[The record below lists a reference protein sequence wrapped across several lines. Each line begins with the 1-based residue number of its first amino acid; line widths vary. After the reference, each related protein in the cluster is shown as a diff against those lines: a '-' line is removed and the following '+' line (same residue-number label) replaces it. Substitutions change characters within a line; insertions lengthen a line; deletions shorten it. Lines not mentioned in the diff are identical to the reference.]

1 MERIVKEIPLDC
13 EIVLISDTH
22 IGSKKAHIT
31 GIQRAVDFV
40 KEKPNRFWIH
50 LGDWIEAITTDDKRY
65 ETETTEQPIPELQ
78 AKEAIEIF
86 EPIAEQ
92 GICGLLGNHERKLS
106 KVVNLA
112 RNICTGL
119 KIPYATESARVLFEH
134 EGRLLFKFFITHGN
148 KVFRSNAKDFIQREA
163 NKKAALKVSLQ
174 YKMGDCSLMACVSED
189 TEILTRNGWKN
200 IDNISLDD
208 KAVTMN
214 IETSFVEVQKINRII
229 INDKQ
234 EDLYCFS
241 TQTTDFAVTGIHDL
255 LLKTNV
261 TGKRCIKERENG
273 LPTGIYKKGKKY
285 RVEITRGTQKV
296 YRSKVFKTI
305 EDALDDYHLNLT
317 KHPLATPDNWI
328 KRKAKDVIKQSQIV
342 IPIAAASGN
351 SEYNVSDD
359 MLWLVGVLIAE
370 GSFRP
375 NKTIT
380 ISQRA
385 NNTTKIRNVLNSLGI
400 QYSEYH
406 RKTNNRKFICPH
418 SGREYQTKEDIIVFY
433 IFQSECKQIL
443 DLISKKDVPEWIQYI
458 SDRQFDIFLD
468 GMMFGDGHWATIGH
482 SGYYYTSDTS
492 LADNFQIACVT
503 HGWKAAVNPIKDG
516 AYAIG
521 IHKHLTSAICLG
533 QEASKPQIKKNDK
546 RTWCINVPNGTI
558 FTRRNGKVAI
568 VGNCG
573 HAHWLGIV
581 PPAKLLYLR
590 DTEEGIKHKYLNQD
604 EIPEGYIDF
613 DRRWYC
619 CTGSFYKL
627 FIDGISGYN
636 EPFDPNDLGF
646 LVVKIEG
653 GKIVDV
659 KEIIV

>member
-40 KEKPNRFWIH
+40 KKKPNRFWIH

-86 EPIAEQ
+86 EPIAGQ

-106 KVVNLA
+106 RTINFG
-112 RNICTGL
+112 RMICEGL

-174 YKMGDCSLMACVSED
+174 YKMGDCSLMAC
-189 TEILTRNGWKN
+189 
-200 IDNISLDD
+200 
-208 KAVTMN
+208 
-214 IETSFVEVQKINRII
+214 
-229 INDKQ
+229 
-234 EDLYCFS
+234 
-241 TQTTDFAVTGIHDL
+241 
-255 LLKTNV
+255 
-261 TGKRCIKERENG
+261 
-273 LPTGIYKKGKKY
+273 
-285 RVEITRGTQKV
+285 
-296 YRSKVFKTI
+296 
-305 EDALDDYHLNLT
+305 
-317 KHPLATPDNWI
+317 
-328 KRKAKDVIKQSQIV
+328 
-342 IPIAAASGN
+342 
-351 SEYNVSDD
+351 
-359 MLWLVGVLIAE
+359 
-370 GSFRP
+370 
-375 NKTIT
+375 
-380 ISQRA
+380 
-385 NNTTKIRNVLNSLGI
+385 
-400 QYSEYH
+400 
-406 RKTNNRKFICPH
+406 
-418 SGREYQTKEDIIVFY
+418 
-433 IFQSECKQIL
+433 
-443 DLISKKDVPEWIQYI
+443 
-458 SDRQFDIFLD
+458 
-468 GMMFGDGHWATIGH
+468 
-482 SGYYYTSDTS
+482 
-492 LADNFQIACVT
+492 
-503 HGWKAAVNPIKDG
+503 
-516 AYAIG
+516 
-521 IHKHLTSAICLG
+521 
-533 QEASKPQIKKNDK
+533 
-546 RTWCINVPNGTI
+546 
-558 FTRRNGKVAI
+558 
-568 VGNCG
+568 G

-581 PPAKLLYLR
+581 PPAKLLYLQ

-604 EIPEGYIDF
+604 ETPEGYIDF

-646 LVVKIEG
+646 LVVKIEA

>member
-40 KEKPNRFWIH
+40 KKKPNRFWIH

-86 EPIAEQ
+86 EPIAGQ

-106 KVVNLA
+106 RTINFG
-112 RNICTGL
+112 RMICEGL

-174 YKMGDCSLMACVSED
+174 YKMGDCSLMAC
-189 TEILTRNGWKN
+189 
-200 IDNISLDD
+200 
-208 KAVTMN
+208 
-214 IETSFVEVQKINRII
+214 
-229 INDKQ
+229 
-234 EDLYCFS
+234 
-241 TQTTDFAVTGIHDL
+241 
-255 LLKTNV
+255 
-261 TGKRCIKERENG
+261 
-273 LPTGIYKKGKKY
+273 
-285 RVEITRGTQKV
+285 
-296 YRSKVFKTI
+296 
-305 EDALDDYHLNLT
+305 
-317 KHPLATPDNWI
+317 
-328 KRKAKDVIKQSQIV
+328 
-342 IPIAAASGN
+342 
-351 SEYNVSDD
+351 
-359 MLWLVGVLIAE
+359 
-370 GSFRP
+370 
-375 NKTIT
+375 
-380 ISQRA
+380 
-385 NNTTKIRNVLNSLGI
+385 
-400 QYSEYH
+400 
-406 RKTNNRKFICPH
+406 
-418 SGREYQTKEDIIVFY
+418 
-433 IFQSECKQIL
+433 
-443 DLISKKDVPEWIQYI
+443 
-458 SDRQFDIFLD
+458 
-468 GMMFGDGHWATIGH
+468 
-482 SGYYYTSDTS
+482 
-492 LADNFQIACVT
+492 
-503 HGWKAAVNPIKDG
+503 
-516 AYAIG
+516 
-521 IHKHLTSAICLG
+521 
-533 QEASKPQIKKNDK
+533 
-546 RTWCINVPNGTI
+546 
-558 FTRRNGKVAI
+558 
-568 VGNCG
+568 G

-581 PPAKLLYLR
+581 PPAKLLYLQ

-646 LVVKIEG
+646 LVVKIEA

>member
-1 MERIVKEIPLDC
+1 MERIVKEIPWDC
-13 EIVLISDTH
+13 EIALISDTH

-65 ETETTEQPIPELQ
+65 ETETTEQPIPDLQ

-174 YKMGDCSLMACVSED
+174 YKMGDCSLMAC
-189 TEILTRNGWKN
+189 
-200 IDNISLDD
+200 
-208 KAVTMN
+208 
-214 IETSFVEVQKINRII
+214 
-229 INDKQ
+229 
-234 EDLYCFS
+234 
-241 TQTTDFAVTGIHDL
+241 
-255 LLKTNV
+255 
-261 TGKRCIKERENG
+261 
-273 LPTGIYKKGKKY
+273 
-285 RVEITRGTQKV
+285 
-296 YRSKVFKTI
+296 
-305 EDALDDYHLNLT
+305 
-317 KHPLATPDNWI
+317 
-328 KRKAKDVIKQSQIV
+328 
-342 IPIAAASGN
+342 
-351 SEYNVSDD
+351 
-359 MLWLVGVLIAE
+359 
-370 GSFRP
+370 
-375 NKTIT
+375 
-380 ISQRA
+380 
-385 NNTTKIRNVLNSLGI
+385 
-400 QYSEYH
+400 
-406 RKTNNRKFICPH
+406 
-418 SGREYQTKEDIIVFY
+418 
-433 IFQSECKQIL
+433 
-443 DLISKKDVPEWIQYI
+443 
-458 SDRQFDIFLD
+458 
-468 GMMFGDGHWATIGH
+468 
-482 SGYYYTSDTS
+482 
-492 LADNFQIACVT
+492 
-503 HGWKAAVNPIKDG
+503 
-516 AYAIG
+516 
-521 IHKHLTSAICLG
+521 
-533 QEASKPQIKKNDK
+533 
-546 RTWCINVPNGTI
+546 
-558 FTRRNGKVAI
+558 
-568 VGNCG
+568 G